1 MFWGS
6 EGPGLPRGGRAKRWM
21 WRTRAAAREPGWSLA
36 AGWSASSPAL
46 RVKARVGRGLF
57 SRAAQVL
64 GRPSR
69 PAPGLCGDSVLLV
82 ALFPTRSSLLPHEA
96 GPGRLCLVEL
106 DKLFCQSGWSWSGRV
121 EGERLRPVTLGAGA
135 SPTSGSLA
143 VERRHEPLT
152 TILGSSL
159 TYVPS
164 HCPGLWTRSGTTVL
178 SFSSS

>member
-1 MFWGS
+1 MFWES

-64 GRPSR
+64 GLPSR

-82 ALFPTRSSLLPHEA
+82 ALLPTRSSLLTHEA
-96 GPGRLCLVEL
+96 GPGSLCLVAL
-106 DKLFCQSGWSWSGRV
+106 DKLFRQSGRSWSGQA
-121 EGERLRPVTLGAGA
+121 EGELLGPVTLWAGA
-135 SPTSGSLA
+135 FS
-143 VERRHEPLT
+143 H
-152 TILGSSL
+152 LGFSCCGKVTQTL
-159 TYVPS
+159 DNYFGKHPDI
-164 HCPGLWTRSGTTVL
+164 R
-178 SFSSS
+178 SFSLSRLVDEVRNDSA